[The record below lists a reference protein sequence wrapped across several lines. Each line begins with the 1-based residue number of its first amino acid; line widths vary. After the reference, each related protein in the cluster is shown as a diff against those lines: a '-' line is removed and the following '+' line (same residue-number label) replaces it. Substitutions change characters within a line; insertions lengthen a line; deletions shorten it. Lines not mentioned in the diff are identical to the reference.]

1 MYRLNE
7 VVHHW
12 IYQDYYGRIKRLEK
26 ERIFCCHQMT
36 HFLDV
41 ARIAYIKNLEENL
54 GFEKDVI
61 YTAAV
66 LHDIGK
72 SFQYKWTIPHE
83 VAGEKI
89 AKEILTTLPEDA
101 QFTEEEQQQILR
113 AIRGHR
119 RKHEGAA
126 DRTDCRRIDGVYAAE
141 GSSRY
146 GGSRAYVYDNA
157 RNQETGKP
165 DSYIGTER
173 CV

>member
-36 HFLDV
+36 HLLDV

-83 VAGEKI
+83 VAREWNQLKNCFMTVTN
-89 AKEILTTLPEDA
+89 A
-101 QFTEEEQQQILR
+101 R
-113 AIRGHR
+113 VCAIPARHR
-119 RKHEGAA
+119 NSVTGRKK
-126 DRTDCRRIDGVYAAE
+126 RRIW
-141 GSSRY
+141 R
-146 GGSRAYVYDNA
+146 
-157 RNQETGKP
+157 
-165 DSYIGTER
+165 
-173 CV
+173 